1 MFPNNI
7 TILVPRKF
15 FLHRRLIEKQTRP
28 ALDTPK
34 QEESLQEKK
43 KEKTGTNQRK
53 LLKVSKNFLN
63 INALPSLGNQY
74 PHVIVNYTLKS
85 YFLLLRN
92 FLLASLQ
99 MF

>member
-43 KEKTGTNQRK
+43 KKK
-53 LLKVSKNFLN
+53 LVQIKENF
-63 INALPSLGNQY
+63 
-74 PHVIVNYTLKS
+74 
-85 YFLLLRN
+85 
-92 FLLASLQ
+92 
-99 MF
+99 